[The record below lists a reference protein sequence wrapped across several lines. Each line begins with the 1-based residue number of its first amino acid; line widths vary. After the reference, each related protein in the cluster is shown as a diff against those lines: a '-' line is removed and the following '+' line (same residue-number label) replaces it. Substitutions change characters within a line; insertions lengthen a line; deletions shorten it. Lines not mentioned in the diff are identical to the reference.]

1 MCPTGL
7 WRHPPTPPLPTLVVL
22 AAYPGRQDG
31 GQQNLH
37 RGEARSASPL
47 RVPKQFQR
55 QSKAYVPGGRVG
67 RGGAPRAPEV
77 QGEQVRRSYV
87 IALRG
92 VWGSRPT
99 QGAEV
104 FLAV

>member
-1 MCPTGL
+1 MRGG
-7 WRHPPTPPLPTLVVL
+7 RGRGAGGSGR
-22 AAYPGRQDG
+22 AAC
-31 GQQNLH
+31 
-37 RGEARSASPL
+37 AKVASM
-47 RVPKQFQR
+47 
-55 QSKAYVPGGRVG
+55 QSKADVPGGRVG